1 MWILSF
7 IPDSFL
13 LYVIHAVLV
22 TGIVGTLLSFFFL
35 NRILRWFP
43 QLAPFHLLAQ
53 IVSIVLL
60 ASGLYFS
67 GGYHTE
73 MEWRDRV
80 AKLEAQ
86 IKEMEVKSEEI
97 NKKLDAERKKKQKVR
112 TEYYNTVKT
121 EIKEVEKLID
131 GKCELD
137 PKVNELHNKAAKN
150 PEGKK

>member
-1 MWILSF
+1 MWMLSF

-53 IVSIVLL
+53 IVSIALL
-60 ASGLYFS
+60 AGGLYFS

-80 AKLEAQ
+80 TKLEAQ
-86 IKEMEVKSEEI
+86 IKEMEDKSAEL
-97 NKKLDAERKKKQKVR
+97 NKKLADEKKKKQKVR

-121 EIKEVEKLID
+121 EIKEVEKVINAE
-131 GKCELD
+131 CRVD
-137 PKVNELHNKAAKN
+137 PKATELINKAAKN

>member
-1 MWILSF
+1 MWMLSF

-53 IVSIVLL
+53 IVSIALL
-60 ASGLYFS
+60 AGGLYFS

-80 AKLEAQ
+80 AQLEAQ
-86 IKEMEVKSEEI
+86 IKEMEDKSAEL
-97 NKKLDAERKKKQKVR
+97 NKKLADEKKKKQKVR

-121 EIKEVEKLID
+121 EIKEVEKVINAE
-131 GKCELD
+131 CRVD
-137 PKVNELHNKAAKN
+137 PKATELINKAAKN
-150 PEGKK
+150 PKGKK